1 MNRRGEVN
9 RRGNFY
15 FGVENMKIGQYFA
28 FEISRRMNYFLR
40 W

>member
-9 RRGNFY
+9 RGGDFY
-15 FGVENMKIGQYFA
+15 FGVGNIKSNKYFA
-28 FEISRRMNYFLR
+28 SKISRRMNYFLR